1 MSSTYK
7 QDVLHWI
14 DNAMLKDLR
23 QVLNSPWL
31 AIQIEK
37 VSPVSA
43 INCSYKTGPNFAANA
58 LVMIALEYVGR
69 LATGRKEGLGSTVAF
84 VKKYFPD
91 DYHGCIELVWQLF
104 RNGHIH
110 NHFPNRVLIADGSLR
125 CSPHES
131 RYSASGN
138 RL

>member
-1 MSSTYK
+1 MESVNPMSSTYK

-43 INCSYKTGPNFAANA
+43 INCSYKTGPN
-58 LVMIALEYVGR
+58 M
-69 LATGRKEGLGSTVAF
+69 
-84 VKKYFPD
+84 
-91 DYHGCIELVWQLF
+91 
-104 RNGHIH
+104 
-110 NHFPNRVLIADGSLR
+110 
-125 CSPHES
+125 
-131 RYSASGN
+131 
-138 RL
+138 